1 MQGTGGKGLSF
12 FAKLGTL
19 SLLYVAVFL
28 TRIGFGTIIILF
40 TAGGSQGESYIDASP
55 AIVGL
60 IIALY
65 PVVEAFSALPVGAYI
80 DREGRR
86 RIFIS
91 GLLLI
96 TVLTFIV
103 GLTRNVEL
111 IGTAHG
117 LMGLSAAMVTVSS
130 LTMITDLTVTEN
142 RGTGM
147 GAFDLSNLAGYGVGI
162 LLGVFL
168 FGYFS
173 ADLGLSF
180 FVVAAIFAAA
190 TISVALLLREPPH
203 APIQRKSFKEIF
215 TGLTGEVAAI
225 LPLWFSVTII
235 LGFYLFLPKIVGV
248 SYGQAADISRS
259 APLLLVGLVVLGA
272 GAIVFG
278 RLSDKIGRHK
288 TMLIGVIGELGFLLI
303 FPEFFDKVITA
314 SQQFVGAPLL
324 TSLMGTAQ
332 VVGPLGIVAGLLFF
346 LGTALVPSMLAYVG
360 DNASHDIRGSAMG
373 LYSFMLSI
381 GTAVGTVL
389 AGIFVQ
395 VGGVQAVF
403 YLAAA
408 IFSGMSVTTGLLLRK
423 QSHPPAAT
431 KELKKAERS
440 SL

>member
-1 MQGTGGKGLSF
+1 MDKTTLQGTGGKGLSWI
-12 FAKLGTL
+12 AKLGTL

-40 TAGGSQGESYIDASP
+40 LAGPPGQSYIEASP
-55 AIVGL
+55 AVVAL
-60 IIALY
+60 IIAFY
-65 PVVEAFSALPVGAYI
+65 PIVEAFSALPVGAYI

-86 RIFIS
+86 RTFIIGLAFIS
-91 GLLLI
+91 A
-96 TVLTFIV
+96 LTFIV
-103 GLTRNVEL
+103 GLTRNVAV

-130 LTMITDLTVTEN
+130 LTMITDLTVAEN
-142 RGTGM
+142 RGAGM

-162 LLGVFL
+162 LLGAFL
-168 FGYFS
+168 FGVFRVNLS
-173 ADLGLSF
+173 LSF
-180 FVVAAIFAAA
+180 FVVAGIFSAA
-190 TISVALLLREPPH
+190 TLSVAMLLREPPH
-203 APIQRKSFKEIF
+203 APIQRKSLREIF
-215 TGLTGEVAAI
+215 TGLSGEVSAI

-248 SYGQAADISRS
+248 SYGQEADITKA
-259 APLLLVGLVVLGA
+259 APLLVAGLVVLGV

-303 FPEFFDKVITA
+303 FPQFF
-314 SQQFVGAPLL
+314 S
-324 TSLMGTAQ
+324 Q
-332 VVGPLGIVAGLLFF
+332 VVAASSLTGILQAAQAVGPIGVFAGALFF

-360 DNASHDIRGSAMG
+360 DKASHDVRGSAMG

-389 AGIFVQ
+389 AGVFVEL
-395 VGGVQAVF
+395 GGVQAVF

-408 IFSGMSVTTGLLLRK
+408 IFSGMSLTTGLLLRK
-423 QSHPPAAT
+423 QNHEATVGKALEKPAQSP
-431 KELKKAERS
+431 L
-440 SL
+440 